1 MKVSVPKE
9 VAEGERR
16 VALVPEVAKRLS
28 PTGIELA
35 VESGAGE
42 AAHHPDGAYEEAGV
56 SVSGNGFDGDVVA
69 KVAPPS
75 AEEIGR
81 LKQGS
86 VLIGFLQPRWRPSRA
101 SPAPSRWTPSPRRP
115 RSRATAPR

>member
-28 PTGIELA
+28 PTGVELV

-56 SVSGNGFDGDVVA
+56 SVSGNGFDIDSGGRDGLGCHRWGRRGHPRGCGPDGPLAPTRRIAVA
-69 KVAPPS
+69 
-75 AEEIGR
+75 
-81 LKQGS
+81 
-86 VLIGFLQPRWRPSRA
+86 
-101 SPAPSRWTPSPRRP
+101 APSRSDNLHL
-115 RSRATAPR
+115 SAFEMVCQ